1 MAMYELEL
9 NDSQAI
15 KLIELLE
22 FTSRAGA
29 LDAGKAALA
38 VTVAGLIR
46 EQVPQPEP
54 SREYLVKDKDGDVW
68 RWNDHQLAWHCV
80 THNSGAEPY
89 TQWSTLVSQY
99 SPVTLYAEIPG

>member
-1 MAMYELEL
+1 MAMYELDL
-9 NDSQAI
+9 DDVQATRLI
-15 KLIELLE
+15 KLLEL
-22 FTSRAGA
+22 TSRAGG
-29 LDAGKAALA
+29 LNAGEAALA

-54 SREYLVKDKDGDVW
+54 SRQYLVKDKDGDVW
-68 RWNDHQLAWHCV
+68 RWNERQSAWHCV